1 MGKKSQKDFEP
12 KHFGKILL
20 RWRGRPCTH
29 THTII
34 YYIQDLYDQFVRI
47 SVSISEVWHKVI
59 TQVFNNFEYIIHVF
73 TFRCMGIMDSLSGE
87 ETNLKGFFFSFG
99 EEGGI
104 KKSFFFLKDCYLNLV
119 NFNRYIVRSQII
131 IFSKLTCAF

>member
-1 MGKKSQKDFEP
+1 MWGEKKPERLWTKTLWKNLVGVDGASM
-12 KHFGKILL
+12 
-20 RWRGRPCTH
+20 H
-29 THTII
+29 TYTII

-73 TFRCMGIMDSLSGE
+73 TFRCIGIMDSLSGE

-104 KKSFFFLKDCYLNLV
+104 KKFL
-119 NFNRYIVRSQII
+119 
-131 IFSKLTCAF
+131 FS